1 MKFREFYIRY
11 GSSSNGGP
19 FPEPVVYKED
29 PKINNGFGGITLHVR
44 EVSPELDLAI
54 QKMVEA
60 LEAVSNEDTGTG
72 GYLEDLASEALY
84 TYLQIKEGEE

>member
-1 MKFREFYIRY
+1 MKIQ
-11 GSSSNGGP
+11 
-19 FPEPVVYKED
+19 
-29 PKINNGFGGITLHVR
+29 

-84 TYLQIKEGEE
+84 AYRRTKEGEE